1 MIKQPILDQ
10 QWLAV
15 FLMIFLSIIWGG
27 SFMLIKKSLVSFSPV
42 ELSMLRVSISGLAFL
57 PLAFMYFRRI
67 KRKDWGILIVVGL
80 TGNALPAFLYALAQT
95 KVDSSVAG
103 ILNGMTP
110 IFTLLISVLV
120 FKRPFFWKQMV
131 GILLGFIGVSLLIL
145 TGNSHHPSTAHFIFP
160 VFVILATI
168 CYGIS
173 GNVVENKLRGRAP
186 LFIASMS
193 VVSVMLPCLIILFSM
208 GFIDTMRTE
217 PSAWQSFAYVS
228 FLAVINTVIASIFFY
243 KLVQI
248 SGAVFSSAVTY
259 LIPIVAVSLGFLD
272 GELILWVHLI
282 SILMIVSGV
291 YYARNVK
298 N

>member
-1 MIKQPILDQ
+1 
-10 QWLAV
+10 
-15 FLMIFLSIIWGG
+15 
-27 SFMLIKKSLVSFSPV
+27 
-42 ELSMLRVSISGLAFL
+42 MLRVSISGMAFL
-57 PLAFMYFRRI
+57 PVALRYIGRL
-67 KRKDWGILIVVGL
+67 RKEDWKILIIVGL

-120 FKRPFFWKQMV
+120 FKKPFYWKQMV

-145 TGNSHHPSTAHFIFP
+145 AGDKQHTSTVNYIFP
-160 VFVILATI
+160 VLVILATV

-173 GNVVENKLRGRAP
+173 GNVVENKLKGRAP

-193 VVSVMLPCLIILFSM
+193 VVSVMVPCLILLFSM
-208 GFIDTMRTE
+208 DFVYTMQTE
-217 PSAWQSFAYVS
+217 PEAWTSFGYVS
-228 FLAVINTVIASIFFY
+228 FLAIINTVIASIFFY

-259 LIPIVAVSLGFLD
+259 LIPIVAVGLGFLD
-272 GELILWVHLI
+272 GEVILLAHFL
-282 SILMIVSGV
+282 SIGMIVFGV